1 MAQKRGLGKGLDAL
15 FIDNAASAGDNRPTQ
30 IRLNEIEPNRKQ
42 PRKDFDD
49 EALQQLA
56 ESIREHG
63 LIQPLVVRPL
73 AGGGYQL
80 IAGERRWRASRMAG
94 LAEVPVVIMDIDDQ
108 KSMEL
113 ALIENLQREDLNAI
127 EEAAG
132 YQLLMDTYQMT
143 QAEVSKSVGK
153 SRSAVANTLRLL
165 NLPDKVQKLLKNG
178 ELSSGH
184 ARALLT
190 LEGEDKIIET
200 AQNIIKN
207 DWTVRDIERFVQK
220 QSETEQSKTPKTTK
234 RDSYYDEIEI
244 ALKSELN
251 RKVRVSAKGEKGKL
265 EIPFYSREELAELA
279 KKLAGNE

>member
-1 MAQKRGLGKGLDAL
+1 MAPKRGLGKGLDAL
-15 FIDNAASAGDNRPTQ
+15 FIDNAAQTGESKPEP

-56 ESIREHG
+56 DSIREHG

-94 LAEVPVVIMDIDDQ
+94 LTEVPVVIMDIDDQ

-132 YQLLMDTYQMT
+132 YQQLMDAYHMT

-165 NLPDKVQKLLKNG
+165 NLPKTVQTWVKEG
-178 ELSSGH
+178 ELTSGH
-184 ARALLT
+184 ARALLS
-190 LEGEDKIIET
+190 LEEESKILEA
-200 AQNIIKN
+200 AQNVIKQG
-207 DWTVRDIERFVQK
+207 WTVRDIERFVQK
-220 QSETEQSKTPKTTK
+220 QSEGTAVKAGKTPK
-234 RDSYYDEIEI
+234 RDSYFDEIEI

-251 RKVRVSAKGEKGKL
+251 RKVRVSAKGEKGTL